1 MIEGWLLDLSAKGFK
16 PNTINTQY
24 RTLRLMMNEAERQKL
39 IKNNP
44 CGEVKKVSVEEEE
57 RKILTVEEARKLFPA
72 NWAAVWD
79 TKVSYLANKLA
90 ACTGMRIGELRG
102 LRREHIF
109 DDYIFVMGQYT
120 NTGYVPHTKTKHNRN
135 VPITPLMRQE
145 LEGLIAA
152 NGDGY
157 VFSDDGGEKPMT
169 VNRMHKQYEHAL
181 AKIGIKNDERRKRK
195 LTFHAWR
202 HFLNTLLRMSNIADS
217 KVQSVTG
224 HRSMRMTDH
233 YTHFDTRQFTEI
245 RDVQA
250 ELLALEKPE
259 KTKEKQKKGKPA
271 KKTASKK
278 KATA

>member
-1 MIEGWLLDLSAKGFK
+1 
-16 PNTINTQY
+16 
-24 RTLRLMMNEAERQKL
+24 MMNEAERQKL

-44 CGEVKKVSVEEEE
+44 CDEVKKMSVEEEE

-102 LRREHIF
+102 EHIF
-109 DDYIFVMGQYT
+109 DDYIFVRGQYT
-120 NTGYVPHTKTKHNRN
+120 NNGYVPHTKTKHNRN
-135 VPITPLMRQE
+135 
-145 LEGLIAA
+145 
-152 NGDGY
+152 
-157 VFSDDGGEKPMT
+157 
-169 VNRMHKQYEHAL
+169 
-181 AKIGIKNDERRKRK
+181 
-195 LTFHAWR
+195 
-202 HFLNTLLRMSNIADS
+202 TLLRMSNVADS

-245 RDVQA
+245 RDVQV
-250 ELLALEKPE
+250 ELLAFKQPE
-259 KTKEKQKKGKPA
+259 KTRAKRNKGTQVKKA
-271 KKTASKK
+271 AAKK